1 MATSF
6 FLMEL
11 EHGKYFVGASKDP
24 LKTLEEHR
32 EGVAGMAWT
41 QIHHPVRLKEI
52 VAVARPRELDDYV
65 RRCMLEWGVE
75 HVRGGSWC
83 DVRLRDKDRREI
95 SEGMREAV
103 SEAVSGT
110 VSEGVSG
117 TVSEGVSGTVSGTV
131 KEKRKKGC
139 VIC

>member
-65 RRCMLEWGVE
+65 RRCMLEWVWNMFAGV
-75 HVRGGSWC
+75 HGA
-83 DVRLRDKDRREI
+83 
-95 SEGMREAV
+95 MYAY
-103 SEAVSGT
+103 GT
-110 VSEGVSG
+110 RTDG
-117 TVSEGVSGTVSGTV
+117 
-131 KEKRKKGC
+131 K
-139 VIC
+139 